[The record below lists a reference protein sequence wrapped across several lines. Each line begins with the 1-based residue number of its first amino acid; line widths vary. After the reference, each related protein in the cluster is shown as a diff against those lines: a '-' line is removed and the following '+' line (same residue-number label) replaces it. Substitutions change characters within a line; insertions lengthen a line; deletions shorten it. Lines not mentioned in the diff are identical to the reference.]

1 MSGYN
6 VGFRSS
12 RVRERLISRLE
23 QQGITNLEVLNAIRT
38 VPRHLFVDEALAHRA
53 YDDVVLPI
61 GHDQTISQPYIVAL
75 MTQAL
80 MRHGRPKRVL
90 EVGTGSGYQTA
101 ILAQMVSQVYTVE
114 RISALILK
122 ARERFAEM
130 GILNVEMKLDDGHQ
144 GWEEK
149 APFDAILITAAPS
162 GIPTRLFKQLEIGG
176 RMIVPVG
183 PEAQE
188 QQLIELVR
196 TEDGYEQEVLE
207 RVRFV
212 PMRSGT
218 R

>member
-1 MSGYN
+1 MNGYN

-80 MRHGRPKRVL
+80 MRHGRPRRVL
-90 EVGTGSGYQTA
+90 EIGTGSGYQTA

-114 RISALILK
+114 RISALIMK

-130 GILNVEMKLDDGHQ
+130 GVLNVEMKLDDGHV

-162 GIPTRLFKQLEIGG
+162 GIPTRLFNQLEIGG

-207 RVRFV
+207 QVRFV